1 MAAENVVS
9 GSAAGERGSRGQHQ
23 RNEPDPHGN
32 RKEGKKGSRIIAW
45 EENAEFRTA
54 VKRHCTERRRLW
66 GRRGGTFAAA
76 APSYK
81 KLNAG
86 QRRTQGPAG
95 EGGGVMK
102 DLKASDV
109 MVRPVVAA
117 RKNAPVRDV
126 VFQFLN
132 GFYSG
137 MPVTDDAG
145 SVIGVITEL
154 DILQAVLAG
163 KELVKITAGDIMT
176 PKPVTVDVGTPLTE
190 VVKIM
195 KEKNIIR
202 LPVTEEGK
210 LVGIVARCDILT
222 TLIEPEF
229 VTYM

>member
-1 MAAENVVS
+1 M
-9 GSAAGERGSRGQHQ
+9 
-23 RNEPDPHGN
+23 
-32 RKEGKKGSRIIAW
+32 
-45 EENAEFRTA
+45 
-54 VKRHCTERRRLW
+54 
-66 GRRGGTFAAA
+66 
-76 APSYK
+76 
-81 KLNAG
+81 
-86 QRRTQGPAG
+86 
-95 EGGGVMK
+95 MK

-117 RKNAPVRDV
+117 RKNAPARDV

-137 MPVTDDAG
+137 MPVTDDEG
-145 SVIGVITEL
+145 KVIGVVTEL
-154 DILQAVLAG
+154 DILNAVLTG

-176 PKPVTVDVGTPLTE
+176 PNPITVDVSTPLTE
-190 VVKIM
+190 LVKIM

-202 LPVTEEGK
+202 LPVTENGK

>member
-1 MAAENVVS
+1 MIFLKNTAAAVKAPVRSSPSRLPLVFIQLPHFRKNFSAKRGPICAVGQSGGPAAEWPS
-9 GSAAGERGSRGQHQ
+9 TISRKRLDAACRQTKEKPGE
-23 RNEPDPHGN
+23 
-32 RKEGKKGSRIIAW
+32 
-45 EENAEFRTA
+45 
-54 VKRHCTERRRLW
+54 
-66 GRRGGTFAAA
+66 
-76 APSYK
+76 
-81 KLNAG
+81 
-86 QRRTQGPAG
+86 

-102 DLKASDV
+102 DLKARDV

-145 SVIGVITEL
+145 SVIGVVTEL
-154 DILQAVLAG
+154 DILEAVLAG
-163 KELVKITAGDIMT
+163 KELVKTTAGDIMT
-176 PKPVTVDVGTPLTE
+176 AKPITADVETPLTE

>member
-1 MAAENVVS
+1 
-9 GSAAGERGSRGQHQ
+9 
-23 RNEPDPHGN
+23 
-32 RKEGKKGSRIIAW
+32 
-45 EENAEFRTA
+45 
-54 VKRHCTERRRLW
+54 
-66 GRRGGTFAAA
+66 
-76 APSYK
+76 
-81 KLNAG
+81 
-86 QRRTQGPAG
+86 
-95 EGGGVMK
+95 MK

-117 RKNAPVRDV
+117 RKNAPARDV

-137 MPVTDDAG
+137 MPVTDDEG
-145 SVIGVITEL
+145 KVIGVVTEL
-154 DILQAVLAG
+154 DILNAVLTG

-176 PKPVTVDVGTPLTE
+176 SDPITVDLSTPLTE
-190 VVKIM
+190 LVKIM

-202 LPVTEEGK
+202 LPVTENGK

>member
-1 MAAENVVS
+1 
-9 GSAAGERGSRGQHQ
+9 
-23 RNEPDPHGN
+23 
-32 RKEGKKGSRIIAW
+32 
-45 EENAEFRTA
+45 
-54 VKRHCTERRRLW
+54 
-66 GRRGGTFAAA
+66 
-76 APSYK
+76 
-81 KLNAG
+81 
-86 QRRTQGPAG
+86 
-95 EGGGVMK
+95 MK
-102 DLKASDV
+102 DLKARDV

-137 MPVTDDAG
+137 MPITDDAG

-154 DILQAVLAG
+154 DILEAVLAG
-163 KELVKITAGDIMT
+163 KELVKTTAGDIMT
-176 PKPVTVDVGTPLTE
+176 AKPITADVETPLTE

-202 LPVTEEGK
+202 LPVTEGGK